1 MFSYVVVRQARS
13 FVKINNNHL
22 VVTFEL
28 KLLFIKK
35 KRTFVVGVDEVTSV
49 LYVIRLVYF
58 LFDRLRKRNDQYIR
72 SYTTLDSEIVLVLK
86 NENETETGQD
96 LLAEKKMM
104 QLPDLLPHPVL
115 RKLTNREPLKS
126 VLHKNLIVF
135 KTQC

>member
-13 FVKINNNHL
+13 FVKLNNNNL

-49 LYVIRLVYF
+49 LNVIRLVYF

-72 SYTTLDSEIVLVLK
+72 SYNTLDSEIVLVLK

-96 LLAEKKMM
+96 LLAERNN
-104 QLPDLLPHPVL
+104 DATTRPVASSSAS
-115 RKLTNREPLKS
+115 KIN
-126 VLHKNLIVF
+126 
-135 KTQC
+135 